1 MHNIEFIVE
10 QLKTKNPDPK
20 KMQISLSGFL
30 NGKNARIFMGDL
42 WKLLDSAQK
51 TTSGI
56 PQEFIDKKKEEMK
69 SKPHDGL
76 NQFEKDK
83 VEHKDELKRRNDA
96 IRALRKELT
105 DANELI
111 DTLKNGG
118 LTEEGI
124 AAPASKLIK
133 SGVSFTQV
141 YTQLVTCQEEL
152 LNAKKQAE
160 DAEEKSVKL
169 SEAITELQGLLKQAS
184 DRYGSLEDHF
194 EKEKVEHKEELKRRN
209 NAIKALEY
217 DLVQANLMLEGW
229 NLLQEGVRRLFYCA
243 QVRNF
248 SFINL

>member
-1 MHNIEFIVE
+1 MHNIEFIID

-30 NGKNARIFMGDL
+30 NGKNARIFMGEL

-76 NQFEKDK
+76 NLFEKEK
-83 VEHKDELKRRNDA
+83 VKHKDELKRRNDA

-152 LNAKKQAE
+152 LKAQKQAE

-169 SEAITELQGLLKQAS
+169 SEAVTELQGLLKQAS

-194 EKEKVEHKEELKRRN
+194 EKEKMEHKEELKRRN

-217 DLVQANLMLEGW
+217 DLVLANKMLEGW

-243 QVRNF
+243 QVRKF
-248 SFINL
+248 

>member
-10 QLKTKNPDPK
+10 QLKTKDPDPK

-30 NGKNARIFMGDL
+30 NGKNARIFMGEL

-96 IRALRKELT
+96 IRALRKELA

-152 LNAKKQAE
+152 LKAQKQAE

-248 SFINL
+248 